1 MTKLQKLKATSN
13 DLVKNCNC
21 GCMYKED
28 ECPNCNKVT
37 DLIPYSRITRV
48 EVIGTHGRELV
59 KHDVTDVQIS
69 IQDDGQTLKLFLKDK
84 QNV

>member
-1 MTKLQKLKATSN
+1 MAKLAELKKQEEKKMN
-13 DLVKNCNC
+13 
-21 GCMYKED
+21 E
-28 ECPNCNKVT
+28 T